1 MIDQA
6 TQRSRDL
13 FEAGFYCAESV
24 LLAIAEHQHIES
36 DVLPQVATGFCGGM
50 SRLCGPCGA
59 VTGAIMG
66 LGLALGRHTPNESV
80 DATYDAVRHLIQA
93 FEEQFGSFNC
103 QELTGVDLG
112 TPEGQ
117 EQFRASGQFAKCL
130 KYVEEATRLALEQ
143 IDAWE

>member
-1 MIDQA
+1 MLDEA
-6 TQRSRDL
+6 AQRSREL
-13 FEAGFYCAESV
+13 FESGFYCAESV
-24 LLAIAEHQHIES
+24 LLAISEHQHIES
-36 DVLPQVATGFCGGM
+36 DVLPQVATGFCSGM

-80 DATYDAVRHLIQA
+80 DPTYHAVRQFIQE
-93 FEEQFGSFNC
+93 FEQQFGTFNC

-117 EQFRASGQFAKCL
+117 EQFRATGQFAICL
-130 KYVEEATRLALEQ
+130 EYVEEATRFALRLL
-143 IDAWE
+143 DARI